1 MLHACVE
8 RFNVTD
14 TVRKILGTK
23 RGLCRAQW
31 HQCGKSLLDLVPAP
45 GDAWA
50 DRHRNAEMAARFLQG
65 LCIALRQCSDPT
77 TGQEAVTCNRNGLD
91 ANSTWFPKFYFKTC
105 QSLF

>member
-1 MLHACVE
+1 MFYICVE

-14 TVRKILGTK
+14 IVGKILETK

-50 DRHRNAEMAARFLQG
+50 HRHRNAEMAARFLLG
-65 LCIALRQCSDPT
+65 LCVWD
-77 TGQEAVTCNRNGLD
+77 VNGTD
-91 ANSTWFPKFYFKTC
+91 IF
-105 QSLF
+105 